1 MVTSASCGPEA
12 CSQPQG
18 SNSEQKTNTPAP
30 RPPHRSRSCFFKV
43 EVCMRVHPSPSAHSF
58 LSPAY
63 NWKSSSLFLRIISSI
78 TSLGIISKPSSPN
91 ADSATPSFVALCCHC
106 TAQNPWLFLFTHLP
120 LPVDCMF
127 LKVRDAVLFM
137 FMFRVPSRVTTF
149 YI

>member
-1 MVTSASCGPEA
+1 MVTGASCGPEA

-18 SNSEQKTNTPAP
+18 SNSEQKTKTPL
-30 RPPHRSRSCFFKV
+30 SRSCFFKV
-43 EVCMRVHPSPSAHSF
+43 EVCMWVHPSPSAHSF

-91 ADSATPSFVALCCHC
+91 ADLATPSFVVLCCHC
-106 TAQNPWLFLFTHLP
+106 TAQNPWWFLFTHLP
-120 LPVDCMF
+120 LPVDCVF
-127 LKVRDAVLFM
+127 LKVRETVLFM

>member
-1 MVTSASCGPEA
+1 MVTGASCGPEA

-18 SNSEQKTNTPAP
+18 SNSEQKTK
-30 RPPHRSRSCFFKV
+30 PPCSRSCFFKV
-43 EVCMRVHPSPSAHSF
+43 EVCMWVHPSPSAHSF

-149 YI
+149 YT